1 MADTT
6 GTGTSAKKN
15 RRRNLRVNKRARDSD
30 EDDQPTTAAATA
42 AKTSSLPG
50 NKTAMTF
57 TTKASHAG
65 EKKGFQGFESSGME
79 ATARQDDA
87 TRTMEDVGVR
97 KLGGAGHIGTGD
109 AANAAN
115 AANVDANGESTEYRG
130 MQNYTDYRSNFR
142 NEAERAGANI
152 HERKQQAGPARPSA
166 NYRMTVVVD
175 YQPDVCKDYKE
186 TGFCGFGDTCKFL
199 HDRSDYKAGWQLDKD
214 WDAQQKERKEKE
226 ARLMMGEEEDGE
238 ENKADGG
245 GGGGDGL
252 PFACLVCKEPWA
264 SCADPVVTKCGHYFC
279 ETCALKQNTKTGKC
293 FACGKSTRGI
303 FNSATEIIK
312 QFKQRDRAR

>member
-1 MADTT
+1 M
-6 GTGTSAKKN
+6 
-15 RRRNLRVNKRARDSD
+15 
-30 EDDQPTTAAATA
+30 
-42 AKTSSLPG
+42 
-50 NKTAMTF
+50 
-57 TTKASHAG
+57 
-65 EKKGFQGFESSGME
+65 
-79 ATARQDDA
+79 
-87 TRTMEDVGVR
+87 
-97 KLGGAGHIGTGD
+97 
-109 AANAAN
+109 
-115 AANVDANGESTEYRG
+115 
-130 MQNYTDYRSNFR
+130 
-142 NEAERAGANI
+142 
-152 HERKQQAGPARPSA
+152 
-166 NYRMTVVVD
+166 
-175 YQPDVCKDYKE
+175 
-186 TGFCGFGDTCKFL
+186 
-199 HDRSDYKAGWQLDKD
+199 DKD

-245 GGGGDGL
+245 GDDGL